1 MKEKIYTMNII
12 IVVFDEEEHD
22 VSIFNNS
29 LYNIINLLIDIFN
42 FFFTYHDIHEL
53 KQKSTASW

>member
-1 MKEKIYTMNII
+1 MKEKIYTMNIL

-42 FFFTYHDIHEL
+42 FFLHTMTY
-53 KQKSTASW
+53 TN